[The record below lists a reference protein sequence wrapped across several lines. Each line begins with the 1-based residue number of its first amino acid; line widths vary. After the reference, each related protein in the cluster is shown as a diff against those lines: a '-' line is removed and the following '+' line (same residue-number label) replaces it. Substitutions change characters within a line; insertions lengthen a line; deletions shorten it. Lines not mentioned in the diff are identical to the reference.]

1 MLDPMWTRHCGFLFA
16 RDLPGWVANC
26 PRLESSVVNIHDC
39 LRQIE
44 LVLACYKLIVPTLS
58 SQRAGTCWAK
68 CALVVEACQRRGGEG
83 GRGQQQGGGACRQDI
98 EQACCGGGGATFQVW
113 VRLSSNQD
121 FEMTPLVTKRF
132 LLRAW
137 SVSQV
142 NSPVLGLVRTAQTL
156 TMPDHRKPASHAG
169 SQRFSP
175 TLHISPMQ
183 TPSFTMFLVG
193 TAWLVDWGGLK
204 KSEWD
209 QSCFK
214 ISLVLRS
221 VLF

>member
-1 MLDPMWTRHCGFLFA
+1 MWTRHCGFLFA

-113 VRLSSNQD
+113 VRLSFKTRLWDDSSCDQALPAQGLICQSGKLPGFRSSQNCTD
-121 FEMTPLVTKRF
+121 LNN
-132 LLRAW
+132 AW
-137 SVSQV
+137 
-142 NSPVLGLVRTAQTL
+142 P
-156 TMPDHRKPASHAG
+156 P
-169 SQRFSP
+169 
-175 TLHISPMQ
+175 
-183 TPSFTMFLVG
+183 
-193 TAWLVDWGGLK
+193 
-204 KSEWD
+204 
-209 QSCFK
+209 
-214 ISLVLRS
+214 
-221 VLF
+221 